1 MASIPGSVPL
11 SGKVAP
17 TDTTDT
23 FATHVDIYGEGG
35 YMTVADI
42 TERNAITTE
51 RRKQGMA
58 VFVNSSNEF
67 YILQGGTAN
76 TNWTLFSGGSGTGD
90 MQDIYDNSTPD
101 VTASDTSKGLELL
114 NGEVTIATS
123 SASGLSATMDLSGEE
138 GVQISSSANNV
149 NIDAGYDI
157 QLSAGIAAANNCSL
171 DMTQAGLIQIQSD
184 GPGVVIGGTG
194 LTSVVALSGQG
205 EVSLQSAVSD
215 VTLDAII
222 GDIRVSSQ
230 GLGTALP
237 GDILGVKGTQPA
249 DTANGKLEWRPGVQS
264 VKATL
269 TPAQILNLHTTS
281 IELIPAPGAGKF
293 IQILSLYSF
302 LEFQTIA
309 YTTQTSG
316 SGASAKS
323 SAIMTKMGTS
333 IPSSQFT
340 ADQENLV
347 PFLPLG
353 QSTDYRGAMNAF
365 PRYDASIPT
374 VNTWGENESLIAFS
388 HLANTN
394 GDSPI
399 HVYVSYMITD
409 L

>member
-42 TERNAITTE
+42 AERNAITNE

-101 VTASDTSKGLELL
+101 VTASATDKVLDLT
-114 NGEVTIATS
+114 NGEVTIAATT
-123 SASGLSATMDLSGEE
+123 ASGLSATMDLSGEE

-157 QLSAGIAAANNCSL
+157 QLSAGIAAANNASL
-171 DMTQAGLIQIQSD
+171 DMTGAGLIQIQSD
-184 GPGVVIGGTG
+184 GPGVVLNGTG

-205 EVSLQSAVSD
+205 EVSLQSAAD
-215 VTLDAII
+215 DITINAIN
-222 GDIRVSSQ
+222 GDIR
-230 GLGTALP
+230 LTGT
-237 GDILGVKGTQPA
+237 GIGTPA
-249 DTANGKLEWRPGVQS
+249 AGKVLTCKDANGNVEWTSDSTVKKI
-264 VKATL
+264 KATL

-323 SAIMTKMGTS
+323 SAI
-333 IPSSQFT
+333 
-340 ADQENLV
+340 
-347 PFLPLG
+347 
-353 QSTDYRGAMNAF
+353 NAF
-365 PRYDASIPT
+365 PRYDASLPT
-374 VNTWGENESLIAFS
+374 VNTWDENESLIAFS